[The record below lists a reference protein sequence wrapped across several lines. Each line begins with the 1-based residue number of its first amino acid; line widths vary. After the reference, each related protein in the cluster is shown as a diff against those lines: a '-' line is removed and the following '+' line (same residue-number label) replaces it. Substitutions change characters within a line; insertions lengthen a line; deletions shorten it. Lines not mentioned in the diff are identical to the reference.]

1 MDALQRN
8 ALARQ
13 QLAEVVEQ
21 HNQRTA
27 GLAHRP
33 NSFQPQ
39 RPQQPNHFEQ
49 RPAARSFGERPT
61 APERIQQRPI
71 APAFE
76 QPPSSSA
83 FEQPLSSSALQP
95 AAPAD
100 LANHNEALQRNALH
114 RKQLAEV
121 VAKHNDR
128 TVQVAKENGISHETE
143 NEIKSENDR
152 QQSAS
157 EDVPRV
163 RKVDDFLA
171 KKTVST
177 KSSSAPPA
185 KSPLSSKDEAN
196 SKYSDLPKELAD
208 HLVLLSELD
217 RQVEDLFSQARVV
230 FSSSE
235 KPSRRKGGKRRPA
248 QADPRRT
255 ELDKDLEYLE

>member
-27 GLAHRP
+27 SLAHSP
-33 NSFQPQ
+33 NSFQPR

-49 RPAARSFGERPT
+49 RPAARSFGRRPT
-61 APERIQQRPI
+61 APESIQQRPL

-76 QPPSSSA
+76 QPPSS
-83 FEQPLSSSALQP
+83 PALQP
-95 AAPAD
+95 QAPAD
-100 LANHNEALQRNALH
+100 PADHDEALQRNALH

-128 TVQVAKENGISHETE
+128 TVQVAKANGISNDTE
-143 NEIKSENDR
+143 KEIKVDNDGR
-152 QQSAS
+152 QSDAK
-157 EDVPRV
+157 DVQRV

-177 KSSSAPPA
+177 KSSSSPLA
-185 KSPLSSKDEAN
+185 KSPVGSSDE
-196 SKYSDLPKELAD
+196 SPSRDSDLPQELAD
-208 HLVLLSELD
+208 HLDLLSELD
-217 RQVEDLFSQARVV
+217 RQVEDLFSQARRV
-230 FSSSE
+230 FS
-235 KPSRRKGGKRRPA
+235 
-248 QADPRRT
+248 T
-255 ELDKDLEYLE
+255 